1 MITGRGHGATLTWT
15 ALHWTRGE
23 REKCVQSDDM
33 QRNYTLYSGLFHA
46 TEVVAGS
53 TRHRRTDSLDR
64 WDTVSSQFETFL
76 LLRSCPASA
85 ALAAV
90 PSQPALWQGGGGRRR
105 RLLE

>member
-1 MITGRGHGATLTWT
+1 MDCT
-15 ALHWTRGE
+15 ALDWTRGE

-53 TRHRRTDSLDR
+53 SRHRRTDSLDR

-76 LLRSCPASA
+76 LL
-85 ALAAV
+85 LWLLV
-90 PSQPALWQGGGGRRR
+90 PLSLHFGKEEDDDDADCLNDHQC
-105 RLLE
+105 RLLNGV